1 MGPSYQGKTDRT
13 ASLLAHTGQRIGGND
28 LDIYLA
34 LKQLMDSFGMSSQ
47 TVSGIKMPISQFW
60 NPIAINNVEA
70 QKEFYAKQNLTA
82 LNRLRQEAQEPEKL
96 LRLIEVYNETLGY
109 RLVRRAEEAKIALS
123 DSENYLAH
131 IELMNETLEI
141 NIHRDQMVE
150 AIESPKSKMIELVK
164 EAVTQGGVQP
174 NAIFMTGGSAQSPS
188 YVRP

>member
-70 QKEFYAKQNLTA
+70 QKNFMQN
-82 LNRLRQEAQEPEKL
+82 R
-96 LRLIEVYNETLGY
+96 I
-109 RLVRRAEEAKIALS
+109 
-123 DSENYLAH
+123 
-131 IELMNETLEI
+131 
-141 NIHRDQMVE
+141 
-150 AIESPKSKMIELVK
+150 
-164 EAVTQGGVQP
+164 
-174 NAIFMTGGSAQSPS
+174 
-188 YVRP
+188 